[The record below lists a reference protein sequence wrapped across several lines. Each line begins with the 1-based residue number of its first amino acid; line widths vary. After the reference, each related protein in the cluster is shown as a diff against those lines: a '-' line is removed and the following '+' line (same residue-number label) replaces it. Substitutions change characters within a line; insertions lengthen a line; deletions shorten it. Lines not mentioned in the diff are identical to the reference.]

1 MSKAATWMPLYIG
14 DYLADTMHLEARE
27 HGAYLLLLMHY
38 WRNGP
43 LPDDDRALAGIA
55 RVDRKTWAADTGPIV
70 RAFFTAQAGRLHQ
83 KRLDAERADAD
94 RNSATK
100 REAAEKRWRG
110 KSRGADADGGS
121 SGGGNAT
128 VGDADAG
135 ANGDASGDAYASGLH
150 KQTTCPYAG
159 VPPSPSPSKK
169 DAEAALLTLAA
180 SDPPLSAVD
189 LLWREGLPILRH
201 LTGKSDG
208 QARSMLGRLRRDV
221 ADDCPRLLLLL
232 QQARDL
238 QPSDPVAWLAKACG
252 SSAGY
257 RAGPVQ
263 PRRPATNGAV
273 ELLLRARER
282 RAAEP
287 SQPALEGIA
296 YAIR

>member
-1 MSKAATWMPLYIG
+1 MSKRGQPWMKFYGSDWRADAGLRMCSYAARGLWVDMLTLMQEAEPYGHLLINGITPDARDLSGLLGGTEKEVAGLVAMLEAKRVFNRTSDGVIYSRRMIRDHEKAELDRANGKGGGNPRLKTTDNPDLDPEDNPSSTGGLTPPVNPKDNGG
-14 DYLADTMHLEARE
+14 DKAQKLEARE
-27 HGAYLLLLMHY
+27 
-38 WRNGP
+38 
-43 LPDDDRALAGIA
+43 
-55 RVDRKTWAADTGPIV
+55 
-70 RAFFTAQAGRLHQ
+70 Q
-83 KRLDAERADAD
+83 KPEER
-94 RNSATK
+94 TK
-100 REAAEKRWRG
+100 A
-110 KSRGADADGGS
+110 
-121 SGGGNAT
+121 
-128 VGDADAG
+128 
-135 ANGDASGDAYASGLH
+135 
-150 KQTTCPYAG
+150 
-159 VPPSPSPSKK
+159 PPS
-169 DAEAALLTLAA
+169 TLAA

-252 SSAGY
+252 RSAGY